1 MMSPVLGVSFLAL
14 VLSGGAWAF
23 APIGGGASTHV
34 SITGTAVLQKVT
46 EVCRTIA
53 ETEGRDFTPTGNSA
67 EELVQACLGPKATGE
82 VSAAKF
88 KSALNEIYI
97 QNGQVDRDFVN
108 SPAHH
113 FNSEAFAE
121 GRRLITDGVASIKAN
136 VQMENFQAARE
147 TLGRILHTLQ
157 DFYSHSNWV
166 DLGYTEPYANLIRP
180 DLPLENLADVSTPT
194 CSDCV
199 SGGFCSNSI
208 LPNILN
214 EKKLTSGYMG
224 IFSAAKPKGKCSH
237 GGAADLT
244 SSEVPRGGISKDE
257 RRSDNV
263 ALHTAAVT
271 VATTATLRLL
281 DDIRGAAGDN
291 NYLRFMGIAR
301 SAVVAFVI
309 DTTGSMKDD
318 ILEAKRVVNEIID
331 SKKGTQ
337 DEPSQY
343 ILVPFN
349 DPKFGPLIRTTNPDV
364 MKTEIAK
371 LKADGGGDLPEM
383 CLSGLQLALTGA
395 PASSHIYVFTDDVAK
410 DIGLRDTILALIRS
424 TKSTVSFFMTGAG
437 AGARR
442 RRSGVESR
450 TATFETYKDLALA
463 SGGQAIGVTKEN
475 LPQATDVIIDSSTS
489 ALVTVLQRARNPG
502 KAETFSFLLDES
514 LNNITIYITGKSLTF
529 TLKNPAGVTQKQNE
543 VSGELGTVQ
552 TVGNLFRVRLASNK
566 QTGLWEIS
574 MNSNQPYTLKVTGQS
589 TIAFIYDFVETFEG
603 PHPGYAL
610 ISGRPKAG
618 MPAMLLVSVLGRK
631 GPASVKVA
639 NVALVTVSGSEVV
652 SGALED
658 MGNGEFLVTVTKV
671 PAGEFVVLLNGTD
684 VVSSTVFQRQSTTQM
699 SISKVTIKAVVD
711 RSMEP
716 GKTFTLPFTVMTDAT
731 GGSYKISARNDR
743 DFKMNVPGSIAVT
756 TGGNATGELTI
767 TVPANTP
774 SGTDVTLTIEA
785 VAPGASDS
793 NYAVLRLSV
802 VTKVTDFTPPQ
813 CEVVSV
819 SSVDCPADPAFC
831 NSAFWQLSANL
842 TDGVNGTGITSL
854 THRQGVGSLTH
865 TDLKQTVVAAAFNAS
880 CCSLT
885 VELVAVDK
893 AMNVGTCLYTTKV
906 TDVTPPQCEVVS
918 VSSVDCPVDP
928 AFCNS
933 AFWQLSANLTDGVN
947 GTGITSLT
955 HRQGAGSLTHTDLKQ
970 TVVAAAFNASCCSLT
985 VELVAVDKA
994 MNVGTCLYTTKVTD
1008 VTPPQCEV
1016 VSVSVVDCP
1025 ADPAACSSA
1034 FWQLSA
1040 NLTDGVNGTGIASLT
1055 HLQGIG
1061 SLTHTDLKQM
1071 VVAAAFNASCC
1082 SLTVELEAVDKAMN
1096 VGTCRFSIVR
1106 NAGPPSIALSLPLLV
1121 CLLVSAFFTTS
1132 LRDLLI

>member
-1 MMSPVLGVSFLAL
+1 MMSTVLCMSFLAL

-23 APIGGGASTHV
+23 SPIGDGASTHV
-34 SITGTAVLQKVT
+34 SITEKAVLQKVT
-46 EVCRTIA
+46 EVCRAIA
-53 ETEGRDFTPTGNSA
+53 ESEGRDFTPTGNSA

-82 VSAAKF
+82 VSAVKF

-113 FNSEAFAE
+113 FNSEAFAL

-136 VQMENFQAARE
+136 VQKENFQAARE
-147 TLGRILHTLQ
+147 TLGRVLHTLQ

-180 DLPLENLADVSTPT
+180 DLPLENLADVKTPT
-194 CSDCV
+194 CSDCAN
-199 SGGFCSNSI
+199 GGFCSNSI

-224 IFSAAKPKGKCSH
+224 ILSSAKPKGKCSH

-244 SSEVPRGGISKDE
+244 SSKAPRGGISKDE

-271 VATTATLRLL
+271 VATTATLQLL

-301 SAVVAFVI
+301 SSVVVFVI
-309 DTTGSMKDD
+309 DTTGSMSDD
-318 ILEAKRVVNEIID
+318 ILEAKRVVYEIID

-337 DEPSQY
+337 DEPSLY

-349 DPKFGPLIRTTNPDV
+349 DPKFGPLIKTTNPNV
-364 MKTEIAK
+364 MKAEIAN
-371 LKADGGGDLPEM
+371 LTAEGGGDLPEM

-395 PASSHIYVFTDDVAK
+395 PASSNIYVFTDAVAK
-410 DIGLRDTILALIRS
+410 DIELKETIVALIRS
-424 TKSTVSFFMTGAG
+424 TKSTVSFFMTNDG

-442 RRSGVESR
+442 RRRGVESR
-450 TATFETYKDLALA
+450 AATFETYKDLALA

-489 ALVTVLQRARNPG
+489 ALVIVLQRARNPG
-502 KAETFSFLLDES
+502 RAETFSFLLDES
-514 LNNITIYITGKSLTF
+514 LNNITIYITGNTITF

-543 VSGELGTVQ
+543 ANGELGTVQ
-552 TVGNLFRVRLASNK
+552 TVGNLYRVRLASNK

-589 TIAFIYDFVETFEG
+589 TIAFIYDFVETFDG

-610 ISGRPKAG
+610 ISGRPQAG

-639 NVALVTVSGSEVV
+639 DIALVTVSGLEVV
-652 SGALED
+652 GGALED
-658 MGNGEFLVTVTKV
+658 MGNGKFLVTVTKV

-699 SISKVTIKAVVD
+699 SVSKVTIKAVVD

-716 GKTFTLPFTVMTDAT
+716 GKPFTLPFTVMTDAT
-731 GGSYKISARNDR
+731 GGSYTISARNDR

-819 SSVDCPADPAFC
+819 SSVDCPADPA
-831 NSAFWQLSANL
+831 
-842 TDGVNGTGITSL
+842 
-854 THRQGVGSLTH
+854 
-865 TDLKQTVVAAAFNAS
+865 
-880 CCSLT
+880 
-885 VELVAVDK
+885 
-893 AMNVGTCLYTTKV
+893 
-906 TDVTPPQCEVVS
+906 
-918 VSSVDCPVDP
+918 
-928 AFCNS
+928 
-933 AFWQLSANLTDGVN
+933 
-947 GTGITSLT
+947 
-955 HRQGAGSLTHTDLKQ
+955 
-970 TVVAAAFNASCCSLT
+970 
-985 VELVAVDKA
+985 
-994 MNVGTCLYTTKVTD
+994 
-1008 VTPPQCEV
+1008 
-1016 VSVSVVDCP
+1016 
-1025 ADPAACSSA
+1025 ACSSA

-1040 NLTDGVNGTGIASLT
+1040 NMTDGVNGTGIASLT
-1055 HLQGIG
+1055 HRQGVG
-1061 SLTHTDLKQM
+1061 NLTHTDLKQM

-1082 SLTVELEAVDKAMN
+1082 SLTVELVALDKAMN
-1096 VGTCRFSIVR
+1096 VGTCLYTTKVTWHHRRLVR
-1106 NAGPPSIALSLPLLV
+1106 GGVVPGRHKLPQPQSHKSRLFLQFIFLKKYIFTFKHTANRASVLKSNLETQMEEPKPVKGRCLTVSRCILTLS
-1121 CLLVSAFFTTS
+1121 
-1132 LRDLLI
+1132 

>member
-1 MMSPVLGVSFLAL
+1 
-14 VLSGGAWAF
+14 
-23 APIGGGASTHV
+23 
-34 SITGTAVLQKVT
+34 
-46 EVCRTIA
+46 
-53 ETEGRDFTPTGNSA
+53 
-67 EELVQACLGPKATGE
+67 
-82 VSAAKF
+82 
-88 KSALNEIYI
+88 
-97 QNGQVDRDFVN
+97 
-108 SPAHH
+108 
-113 FNSEAFAE
+113 
-121 GRRLITDGVASIKAN
+121 
-136 VQMENFQAARE
+136 
-147 TLGRILHTLQ
+147 
-157 DFYSHSNWV
+157 
-166 DLGYTEPYANLIRP
+166 
-180 DLPLENLADVSTPT
+180 
-194 CSDCV
+194 
-199 SGGFCSNSI
+199 
-208 LPNILN
+208 
-214 EKKLTSGYMG
+214 MG
-224 IFSAAKPKGKCSH
+224 ILSSAKPKGKCSH

-271 VATTATLRLL
+271 MATTATLRLL

-309 DTTGSMKDD
+309 DTTGSMRDD

-395 PASSHIYVFTDDVAK
+395 PASSHIYVFTDAVAK

-424 TKSTVSFFMTGAG
+424 TKSTVSFFMTGDG

-442 RRSGVESR
+442 RRRGVESR
-450 TATFETYKDLALA
+450 AATFETYKDLALA

-543 VSGELGTVQ
+543 VNGELGTVQ

-589 TIAFIYDFVETFEG
+589 TIAFIYDFVETFDG

-610 ISGRPKAG
+610 ISGRPQAG

-658 MGNGEFLVTVTKV
+658 MGNGEILVTVTNV

-699 SISKVTIKAVVD
+699 SVSKVTIKAVVD

-731 GGSYKISARNDR
+731 GGSYTISGRNDR
-743 DFKMNVPGSIAVT
+743 DFKMNVPGSIDVT

-819 SSVDCPADPAFC
+819 SSVDCPADPAAC
-831 NSAFWQLSANL
+831 SSAFWQLSANM
-842 TDGVNGTGITSL
+842 TDGVNGTGIASL
-854 THRQGVGSLTH
+854 THRQGVGNLTH
-865 TDLKQTVVAAAFNAS
+865 TDLKQMVVAAAFNAS

-885 VELVAVDK
+885 VELVALDK

-918 VSSVDCPVDP
+918 VSSVDCPADP
-928 AFCNS
+928 AACNS

-947 GTGITSLT
+947 GTGIASLT
-955 HRQGAGSLTHTDLKQ
+955 HRQGVGSLTHTDLKQ
-970 TVVAAAFNASCCSLT
+970 MVVAAAFNASCCSLT

-1055 HLQGIG
+1055 HLQGVG

>member
-46 EVCRTIA
+46 EVCRAIA
-53 ETEGRDFTPTGNSA
+53 ESEGLDFTPTGNSA

-121 GRRLITDGVASIKAN
+121 GRRLITDGVVSIKAN
-136 VQMENFQAARE
+136 VQRENFQAARE
-147 TLGRILHTLQ
+147 TLGRVLHTLQ

-166 DLGYTEPYANLIRP
+166 DLGYTEPYTNLIRP

-194 CSDCV
+194 CSDCAN
-199 SGGFCSNSI
+199 GGFCSNSI

-271 VATTATLRLL
+271 VATTATLQLL

-291 NYLRFMGIAR
+291 DYLRLMGIAR
-301 SAVVAFVI
+301 SSVVAFVI

-349 DPKFGPLIRTTNPDV
+349 DPGFGPLIRTTNPDV
-364 MKTEIAK
+364 MKAEIAK
-371 LKADGGGDLPEM
+371 LTADGGGDLPEM

-395 PASSHIYVFTDDVAK
+395 PASSHIYVFTDAVAK
-410 DIGLRDTILALIRS
+410 DIALKDTIVALIRS
-424 TKSTVSFFMTGAG
+424 TKSTVSFFMTGD
-437 AGARR
+437 GARR
-442 RRSGVESR
+442 SRRAVESR
-450 TATFETYKDLALA
+450 AATFENYKDLALA

-475 LPQATDVIIDSSTS
+475 LPQATDIIIDSSTS
-489 ALVTVLQRARNPG
+489 ALVTVLQRARNSG

-543 VSGELGTVQ
+543 ANGKLGTVQ
-552 TVGNLFRVRLASNK
+552 TVGNLYRVRLATDK
-566 QTGLWEIS
+566 HTGLWEIS

-589 TIAFIYDFVETFEG
+589 TIAFIYNFVETFEG

-639 NVALVTVSGSEVV
+639 NVALVTVSGSEVIG
-652 SGALED
+652 GALED
-658 MGNGEFLVTVTKV
+658 MGNGDFLVTVTKV

-699 SISKVTIKAVVD
+699 SVSKVTIKAMVD

-716 GKTFTLPFTVMTDAT
+716 GKPFTLPFTVMTDAT
-731 GGSYKISARNDR
+731 GGSYKISASNDR
-743 DFKMNVPGSIAVT
+743 EFKMNVPGSIAVT
-756 TGGNATGELTI
+756 TGGNSTGEMTI

-819 SSVDCPADPAFC
+819 SA
-831 NSAFWQLSANL
+831 
-842 TDGVNGTGITSL
+842 
-854 THRQGVGSLTH
+854 
-865 TDLKQTVVAAAFNAS
+865 
-880 CCSLT
+880 
-885 VELVAVDK
+885 
-893 AMNVGTCLYTTKV
+893 
-906 TDVTPPQCEVVS
+906 
-918 VSSVDCPVDP
+918 
-928 AFCNS
+928 
-933 AFWQLSANLTDGVN
+933 
-947 GTGITSLT
+947 
-955 HRQGAGSLTHTDLKQ
+955 
-970 TVVAAAFNASCCSLT
+970 
-985 VELVAVDKA
+985 
-994 MNVGTCLYTTKVTD
+994 
-1008 VTPPQCEV
+1008 
-1016 VSVSVVDCP
+1016 VDCP

-1040 NLTDGVNGTGIASLT
+1040 NLTDGVNGTGITSLT
-1055 HLQGIG
+1055 HLQGVG
-1061 SLTHTDLKQM
+1061 SLTHTDRKQT

-1082 SLTVELEAVDKAMN
+1082 TLTVELEAVDKARN
-1096 VGTCRFSIVR
+1096 VGTCRFSIGR
-1106 NAGPPSIALSLPLLV
+1106 NAGPPSVALSIPRPV
-1121 CLLVSAFFTTS
+1121 HPAVGVSAGLCPLHYVPQTPTY
-1132 LRDLLI
+1132 LI

>member
-46 EVCRTIA
+46 EVCRAIA
-53 ETEGRDFTPTGNSA
+53 ESEGLDFTPTGNSA

-121 GRRLITDGVASIKAN
+121 GRRLITDGVVSIKAN
-136 VQMENFQAARE
+136 VQRENFQAARE
-147 TLGRILHTLQ
+147 TLGRVLHTLQ

-166 DLGYTEPYANLIRP
+166 DLGYTEPYTNLIRP

-194 CSDCV
+194 CSDCAN
-199 SGGFCSNSI
+199 GGFCSNSI

-271 VATTATLRLL
+271 VATTATLQLL

-291 NYLRFMGIAR
+291 DYLRLMGIAR
-301 SAVVAFVI
+301 SSVVAFVI

-349 DPKFGPLIRTTNPDV
+349 DPGFGPLIRTTNPDV
-364 MKTEIAK
+364 MKAEIAK
-371 LKADGGGDLPEM
+371 LTADGGGDLPEM

-395 PASSHIYVFTDDVAK
+395 PASSHIYVFTDAVAK
-410 DIGLRDTILALIRS
+410 DIALKDTIVALIRS
-424 TKSTVSFFMTGAG
+424 TKSTVSFFMTGD
-437 AGARR
+437 GARR
-442 RRSGVESR
+442 SRRAVESR
-450 TATFETYKDLALA
+450 AATFENYKDLALA

-475 LPQATDVIIDSSTS
+475 LPQATDIIIDSSTS
-489 ALVTVLQRARNPG
+489 ALVTVLQRARNSG

-543 VSGELGTVQ
+543 ANGKLGTVQ
-552 TVGNLFRVRLASNK
+552 TVGNLYRVRLATDK
-566 QTGLWEIS
+566 HTGLWEIS

-589 TIAFIYDFVETFEG
+589 TIAFIYNFVETFEG

-639 NVALVTVSGSEVV
+639 NVALVTVSGSEVIG
-652 SGALED
+652 GALED
-658 MGNGEFLVTVTKV
+658 MGNGDFLVTVTKV

-699 SISKVTIKAVVD
+699 SVSKVTIKAMVD

-716 GKTFTLPFTVMTDAT
+716 GKPFTLPFTVMTDAT
-731 GGSYKISARNDR
+731 GGSYKISASNDR
-743 DFKMNVPGSIAVT
+743 EFKMNVPGSIAVT
-756 TGGNATGELTI
+756 TGGNSTGEMTI

-819 SSVDCPADPAFC
+819 S
-831 NSAFWQLSANL
+831 
-842 TDGVNGTGITSL
+842 
-854 THRQGVGSLTH
+854 
-865 TDLKQTVVAAAFNAS
+865 
-880 CCSLT
+880 
-885 VELVAVDK
+885 
-893 AMNVGTCLYTTKV
+893 
-906 TDVTPPQCEVVS
+906 
-918 VSSVDCPVDP
+918 
-928 AFCNS
+928 
-933 AFWQLSANLTDGVN
+933 
-947 GTGITSLT
+947 
-955 HRQGAGSLTHTDLKQ
+955 
-970 TVVAAAFNASCCSLT
+970 
-985 VELVAVDKA
+985 
-994 MNVGTCLYTTKVTD
+994 
-1008 VTPPQCEV
+1008 
-1016 VSVSVVDCP
+1016 VVDCP

-1040 NLTDGVNGTGIASLT
+1040 NLTDGVNGTGITRLT
-1055 HLQGIG
+1055 HRQGVG
-1061 SLTHTDLKQM
+1061 NLTHTDLKQT

-1082 SLTVELEAVDKAMN
+1082 SLTVELVAVDKAMN

>member
-1 MMSPVLGVSFLAL
+1 
-14 VLSGGAWAF
+14 
-23 APIGGGASTHV
+23 
-34 SITGTAVLQKVT
+34 
-46 EVCRTIA
+46 
-53 ETEGRDFTPTGNSA
+53 
-67 EELVQACLGPKATGE
+67 
-82 VSAAKF
+82 
-88 KSALNEIYI
+88 
-97 QNGQVDRDFVN
+97 
-108 SPAHH
+108 
-113 FNSEAFAE
+113 
-121 GRRLITDGVASIKAN
+121 
-136 VQMENFQAARE
+136 
-147 TLGRILHTLQ
+147 
-157 DFYSHSNWV
+157 
-166 DLGYTEPYANLIRP
+166 
-180 DLPLENLADVSTPT
+180 
-194 CSDCV
+194 
-199 SGGFCSNSI
+199 
-208 LPNILN
+208 
-214 EKKLTSGYMG
+214 
-224 IFSAAKPKGKCSH
+224 
-237 GGAADLT
+237 
-244 SSEVPRGGISKDE
+244 
-257 RRSDNV
+257 
-263 ALHTAAVT
+263 
-271 VATTATLRLL
+271 
-281 DDIRGAAGDN
+281 
-291 NYLRFMGIAR
+291 MGIAR
-301 SAVVAFVI
+301 SSVVAFVI
-309 DTTGSMKDD
+309 DTTGSMRDD
-318 ILEAKRVVNEIID
+318 ILEAKSVVNEIID
-331 SKKGTQ
+331 SRKGTQ

-349 DPKFGPLIRTTNPDV
+349 DPEFGPLIRTTNPDV

-395 PASSHIYVFTDDVAK
+395 PASSHIFVFTDAIAK
-410 DIGLRDTILALIRS
+410 DIALGDTILALIRS

-450 TATFETYKDLALA
+450 EATFETYKDLALA

-543 VSGELGTVQ
+543 VNGELGTVQ

-639 NVALVTVSGSEVV
+639 NVALVTVSGLEVV
-652 SGALED
+652 GGTLED
-658 MGNGEFLVTVTKV
+658 MGNGDFLVTVTKV

-699 SISKVTIKAVVD
+699 SVSKVTIKAVVD

-918 VSSVDCPVDP
+918 VSSVDCPADP

>member
-1 MMSPVLGVSFLAL
+1 MMSPVLGMSFLAL

-34 SITGTAVLQKVT
+34 SITEKAVLQKVT
-46 EVCRTIA
+46 EVCRAIA
-53 ETEGRDFTPTGNSA
+53 ESEGRDFTPTGNSA

-113 FNSEAFAE
+113 FNSEAFAL

-136 VQMENFQAARE
+136 IQKENFLAARE
-147 TLGRILHTLQ
+147 TLGRVLHTLQ

-180 DLPLENLADVSTPT
+180 DLPLENLADVKTPT
-194 CSDCV
+194 CSDCAN
-199 SGGFCSNSI
+199 GGFCSNSI

-224 IFSAAKPKGKCSH
+224 ILSSAKPKGKCSH

-244 SSEVPRGGISKDE
+244 SSKAPRGGISKDE

-271 VATTATLRLL
+271 VATTATLQLL

-291 NYLRFMGIAR
+291 NYLRFMGVAR
-301 SAVVAFVI
+301 SSVVVFVI
-309 DTTGSMKDD
+309 DTTGSMSDD
-318 ILEAKRVVNEIID
+318 ILEAKRVVYEIID

-349 DPKFGPLIRTTNPDV
+349 DPEFGPLIKTTNPDV
-364 MKTEIAK
+364 MKAEIAN
-371 LKADGGGDLPEM
+371 LTANGGGDLPEM

-395 PASSHIYVFTDDVAK
+395 PASSNIYVFTDAIAK
-410 DIGLRDTILALIRS
+410 DIELKETIVALIRS
-424 TKSTVSFFMTGAG
+424 TKSTVSFFMTGD
-437 AGARR
+437 GARR
-442 RRSGVESR
+442 SRRGVESR
-450 TATFETYKDLALA
+450 AATFENYKDLALA

-475 LPQATDVIIDSSTS
+475 LPQATDIIIDSSTS

-502 KAETFSFLLDES
+502 RAETFSFLLDES

-543 VSGELGTVQ
+543 ANGKLGTVQ
-552 TVGNLFRVRLASNK
+552 TVGNLYRVRLATDK
-566 QTGLWEIS
+566 HTGLWEIS

-652 SGALED
+652 GGALED
-658 MGNGEFLVTVTKV
+658 MGNGDFLVTVTKV

-699 SISKVTIKAVVD
+699 SVSKVTIKAVVD

-716 GKTFTLPFTVMTDAT
+716 GKPFTLPFTVMTDAT

-743 DFKMNVPGSIAVT
+743 EFKMNVPGSIAVT
-756 TGGNATGELTI
+756 TGGNSTGEMTI

-819 SSVDCPADPAFC
+819 SAVDCPADPAAC
-831 NSAFWQLSANL
+831 SSAFWQLSANL
-842 TDGVNGTGITSL
+842 TDGVNGTGIASL
-854 THRQGVGSLTH
+854 TNRQGVGNLTH
-865 TDLKQTVVAAAFNAS
+865 TDLKQMVVAAAFNAS

-906 TDVTPPQCEVVS
+906 TDFTPPQCEVVS
-918 VSSVDCPVDP
+918 VS
-928 AFCNS
+928 A
-933 AFWQLSANLTDGVN
+933 
-947 GTGITSLT
+947 
-955 HRQGAGSLTHTDLKQ
+955 
-970 TVVAAAFNASCCSLT
+970 
-985 VELVAVDKA
+985 
-994 MNVGTCLYTTKVTD
+994 
-1008 VTPPQCEV
+1008 
-1016 VSVSVVDCP
+1016 VDCP

-1055 HLQGIG
+1055 HLQGVG
-1061 SLTHTDLKQM
+1061 SLTHTDLKQTF
-1071 VVAAAFNASCC
+1071 VAAAFNASCC
-1082 SLTVELEAVDKAMN
+1082 TLTVELEAVDKARN
-1096 VGTCRFSIVR
+1096 VGTCRFSIGR
-1106 NAGPPSIALSLPLLV
+1106 NAGPPSLALSIPLLV
-1121 CLLVSAFFTTS
+1121 CLLVSALFTTS

>member
-46 EVCRTIA
+46 EVCRAIA
-53 ETEGRDFTPTGNSA
+53 ESEGLDFTPTGNSA

-121 GRRLITDGVASIKAN
+121 GRRLITDGVVSIKAN
-136 VQMENFQAARE
+136 VQRENFQAARE
-147 TLGRILHTLQ
+147 TLGRVLHTLQ

-166 DLGYTEPYANLIRP
+166 DLGYTEPYTNLIRP

-194 CSDCV
+194 CSDCAN
-199 SGGFCSNSI
+199 GGFCSNSI

-271 VATTATLRLL
+271 VATTATLQLL

-291 NYLRFMGIAR
+291 DYLRLMGIAR
-301 SAVVAFVI
+301 SSVVAFVI

-349 DPKFGPLIRTTNPDV
+349 DPGFGPLIRTTNPDV
-364 MKTEIAK
+364 MKAEIAK
-371 LKADGGGDLPEM
+371 LTADGGGDLPEM

-395 PASSHIYVFTDDVAK
+395 PASSHIYVFTDAVAK
-410 DIGLRDTILALIRS
+410 DIALKDTIVALIRS
-424 TKSTVSFFMTGAG
+424 TKSTVSFFMTGD
-437 AGARR
+437 GARR
-442 RRSGVESR
+442 SRRAVESR
-450 TATFETYKDLALA
+450 AATFENYKDLALA

-475 LPQATDVIIDSSTS
+475 LPQATDIIIDSSTS
-489 ALVTVLQRARNPG
+489 ALVTVLQRARNSG

-543 VSGELGTVQ
+543 ANGKLGTVQ
-552 TVGNLFRVRLASNK
+552 TVGNLYRVRLATDK
-566 QTGLWEIS
+566 HTGLWEIS

-589 TIAFIYDFVETFEG
+589 TIAFIYNFVETFEG

-639 NVALVTVSGSEVV
+639 NVALVTVSGSEVIG
-652 SGALED
+652 GALED
-658 MGNGEFLVTVTKV
+658 MGNGDFLVTVTKV

-699 SISKVTIKAVVD
+699 SVSKVTIKAMVD

-716 GKTFTLPFTVMTDAT
+716 GKPFTLPFTVMTDAT
-731 GGSYKISARNDR
+731 GGSYKISASNDR
-743 DFKMNVPGSIAVT
+743 EFKMNVPGSIAVT
-756 TGGNATGELTI
+756 TGGNSTGEMTI

-819 SSVDCPADPAFC
+819 SVVDCPADPAAC
-831 NSAFWQLSANL
+831 SSAFWQLSANL
-842 TDGVNGTGITSL
+842 TDGVNGTGITRL
-854 THRQGVGSLTH
+854 THRQGVGNLTH

-893 AMNVGTCLYTTKV
+893 AMNVGTC
-906 TDVTPPQCEVVS
+906 
-918 VSSVDCPVDP
+918 
-928 AFCNS
+928 
-933 AFWQLSANLTDGVN
+933 
-947 GTGITSLT
+947 
-955 HRQGAGSLTHTDLKQ
+955 
-970 TVVAAAFNASCCSLT
+970 
-985 VELVAVDKA
+985 
-994 MNVGTCLYTTKVTD
+994 
-1008 VTPPQCEV
+1008 
-1016 VSVSVVDCP
+1016 
-1025 ADPAACSSA
+1025 
-1034 FWQLSA
+1034 
-1040 NLTDGVNGTGIASLT
+1040 
-1055 HLQGIG
+1055 
-1061 SLTHTDLKQM
+1061 
-1071 VVAAAFNASCC
+1071 
-1082 SLTVELEAVDKAMN
+1082 
-1096 VGTCRFSIVR
+1096 RFSIVR
-1106 NAGPPSIALSLPLLV
+1106 NAGPPSLALSFPLLV

>member
-1 MMSPVLGVSFLAL
+1 MMSPVLGMSFLAL

-34 SITGTAVLQKVT
+34 SITEKAVLQKVT
-46 EVCRTIA
+46 EVCRAIA
-53 ETEGRDFTPTGNSA
+53 ESEGRDFTPTGNSA

-113 FNSEAFAE
+113 FNSEAFAL

-136 VQMENFQAARE
+136 IQKENFLAARE
-147 TLGRILHTLQ
+147 TLGRVLHTLQ

-180 DLPLENLADVSTPT
+180 DLPLENLADVKTPT
-194 CSDCV
+194 CSDCAN
-199 SGGFCSNSI
+199 GGFCSNSI

-224 IFSAAKPKGKCSH
+224 ILSSAKPKGKCSH

-244 SSEVPRGGISKDE
+244 SSKAPRGGISKDE

-271 VATTATLRLL
+271 VATTATLQLL

-291 NYLRFMGIAR
+291 NYLRFMGVAR
-301 SAVVAFVI
+301 SSVVVFVI
-309 DTTGSMKDD
+309 DTTGSMSDD
-318 ILEAKRVVNEIID
+318 ILEAKRVVYEIID

-349 DPKFGPLIRTTNPDV
+349 DPEFGPLIKTTNPDV
-364 MKTEIAK
+364 MKAEIAN
-371 LKADGGGDLPEM
+371 LTANGGGDLPEM

-395 PASSHIYVFTDDVAK
+395 PASSHIYVFTDAVAK
-410 DIGLRDTILALIRS
+410 DIALKDTIVALIRS
-424 TKSTVSFFMTGAG
+424 TKSAVSFFMTGD
-437 AGARR
+437 GARR
-442 RRSGVESR
+442 SRRGVESR
-450 TATFETYKDLALA
+450 AATFENYKDLALA

-475 LPQATDVIIDSSTS
+475 LPQATDIIIDSSTS

-502 KAETFSFLLDES
+502 RAETFSFLLDES

-543 VSGELGTVQ
+543 ANGKLGTVQ
-552 TVGNLFRVRLASNK
+552 TVGNLYRVRLATDK
-566 QTGLWEIS
+566 HTGLWEIS

-652 SGALED
+652 GGALED
-658 MGNGEFLVTVTKV
+658 MGNGDFLVTVTKV

-699 SISKVTIKAVVD
+699 SVSKVTIKAVVD

-716 GKTFTLPFTVMTDAT
+716 GKPFTLPFTVMTDAT

-743 DFKMNVPGSIAVT
+743 EFKMNVPGSIAVT
-756 TGGNATGELTI
+756 TGGNSTGEMTI

-819 SSVDCPADPAFC
+819 SAVDCPADPAAC
-831 NSAFWQLSANL
+831 SSAFWQLSANL
-842 TDGVNGTGITSL
+842 TDGVNGTGIASL
-854 THRQGVGSLTH
+854 TNRQGVGNLTH
-865 TDLKQTVVAAAFNAS
+865 TDLKQMVVAAAFNAS

-906 TDVTPPQCEVVS
+906 TDFTPPQCEVVS
-918 VSSVDCPVDP
+918 VS
-928 AFCNS
+928 A
-933 AFWQLSANLTDGVN
+933 
-947 GTGITSLT
+947 
-955 HRQGAGSLTHTDLKQ
+955 
-970 TVVAAAFNASCCSLT
+970 
-985 VELVAVDKA
+985 
-994 MNVGTCLYTTKVTD
+994 
-1008 VTPPQCEV
+1008 
-1016 VSVSVVDCP
+1016 VDCP

-1055 HLQGIG
+1055 HLQGVG
-1061 SLTHTDLKQM
+1061 SLTHTDLKQTF
-1071 VVAAAFNASCC
+1071 VAAAFNASCC
-1082 SLTVELEAVDKAMN
+1082 TLTVELEAVDKARN
-1096 VGTCRFSIVR
+1096 VGTCRFSIGR
-1106 NAGPPSIALSLPLLV
+1106 NAGPPSLALSIPLLV
-1121 CLLVSAFFTTS
+1121 CLLVSALFTTS

>member
-1 MMSPVLGVSFLAL
+1 MMSPVLGVSFLAM

-46 EVCRTIA
+46 EVCRAIA
-53 ETEGRDFTPTGNSA
+53 ESEGLDFTPTGNSA

-121 GRRLITDGVASIKAN
+121 GRRLITDGVVSIKAN
-136 VQMENFQAARE
+136 VQRENFQAARE
-147 TLGRILHTLQ
+147 TLGRVLHTLQ

-166 DLGYTEPYANLIRP
+166 DLGYTEPYTNLIRP

-194 CSDCV
+194 CSDCAN
-199 SGGFCSNSI
+199 GGFCSNSI

-271 VATTATLRLL
+271 VATTATLQLL

-291 NYLRFMGIAR
+291 DYLRLMGIAR
-301 SAVVAFVI
+301 SSVVAFVI

-349 DPKFGPLIRTTNPDV
+349 DPGFGPLIRTTNPDV
-364 MKTEIAK
+364 MKAEIAK
-371 LKADGGGDLPEM
+371 LTADGGGDLPEM

-395 PASSHIYVFTDDVAK
+395 PASSHIYVFTDAVAK
-410 DIGLRDTILALIRS
+410 DIALKDTIVALIRS
-424 TKSTVSFFMTGAG
+424 TKSTVSFFMTGD
-437 AGARR
+437 GARR
-442 RRSGVESR
+442 SRRAVESR
-450 TATFETYKDLALA
+450 AATFENYKDLALA

-475 LPQATDVIIDSSTS
+475 LPQATDIIIDSSTS
-489 ALVTVLQRARNPG
+489 ALVTVLQRARNSG

-543 VSGELGTVQ
+543 ANGKLGTVQ
-552 TVGNLFRVRLASNK
+552 TVGNLYRVRLATDK
-566 QTGLWEIS
+566 HTGLWEIS

-589 TIAFIYDFVETFEG
+589 TIAFIYNFVETFEG

-639 NVALVTVSGSEVV
+639 NVALVTVSGSEVIG
-652 SGALED
+652 GALED
-658 MGNGEFLVTVTKV
+658 MGNGDFLVTVTKV

-699 SISKVTIKAVVD
+699 SVSKVTIKAMVD

-716 GKTFTLPFTVMTDAT
+716 GKPFTLPFTVMTDAT
-731 GGSYKISARNDR
+731 GGSYKISASNDR
-743 DFKMNVPGSIAVT
+743 EFKMNVPGSIAVT
-756 TGGNATGELTI
+756 TGGNSTGEMTI

-819 SSVDCPADPAFC
+819 S
-831 NSAFWQLSANL
+831 
-842 TDGVNGTGITSL
+842 
-854 THRQGVGSLTH
+854 
-865 TDLKQTVVAAAFNAS
+865 
-880 CCSLT
+880 
-885 VELVAVDK
+885 
-893 AMNVGTCLYTTKV
+893 
-906 TDVTPPQCEVVS
+906 
-918 VSSVDCPVDP
+918 
-928 AFCNS
+928 
-933 AFWQLSANLTDGVN
+933 
-947 GTGITSLT
+947 
-955 HRQGAGSLTHTDLKQ
+955 
-970 TVVAAAFNASCCSLT
+970 
-985 VELVAVDKA
+985 
-994 MNVGTCLYTTKVTD
+994 
-1008 VTPPQCEV
+1008 
-1016 VSVSVVDCP
+1016 VVDCP

-1040 NLTDGVNGTGIASLT
+1040 NLTDGVNGTGITRLT
-1055 HLQGIG
+1055 HRQGVG
-1061 SLTHTDLKQM
+1061 NLTHTDLKQT

-1082 SLTVELEAVDKAMN
+1082 SLTVELVAVDKAMN

>member
-1 MMSPVLGVSFLAL
+1 MMSPVLGMSFLAL

-34 SITGTAVLQKVT
+34 SITEKAVLQKVT
-46 EVCRTIA
+46 EVCRAIA
-53 ETEGRDFTPTGNSA
+53 ESEGRDFTPTGNSA

-113 FNSEAFAE
+113 FNSEAFAL

-136 VQMENFQAARE
+136 IQKENFLAARE
-147 TLGRILHTLQ
+147 TLGRVLHTLQ

-180 DLPLENLADVSTPT
+180 DLPLENLADVKTPT
-194 CSDCV
+194 CSDCAN
-199 SGGFCSNSI
+199 GGFCSNSI

-224 IFSAAKPKGKCSH
+224 ILSSAKPKGKCSH

-244 SSEVPRGGISKDE
+244 SSKAPRGGISKDE

-271 VATTATLRLL
+271 VATTATLQLL

-291 NYLRFMGIAR
+291 NYLRFMGVAR
-301 SAVVAFVI
+301 SSVVVFVI
-309 DTTGSMKDD
+309 DTTGSMSDD
-318 ILEAKRVVNEIID
+318 ILEAKRVVYEIID

-349 DPKFGPLIRTTNPDV
+349 DPEFGPLIKTTNPDV
-364 MKTEIAK
+364 MKAEIAN
-371 LKADGGGDLPEM
+371 LTADGGGDLPEM

-395 PASSHIYVFTDDVAK
+395 PASSNIYVFTDAIAK
-410 DIGLRDTILALIRS
+410 DIELKETIVALIRS
-424 TKSTVSFFMTGAG
+424 TKSTVSFFMTGD
-437 AGARR
+437 GARR
-442 RRSGVESR
+442 RRRGVESSE
-450 TATFETYKDLALA
+450 ATFETYKDLALA
-463 SGGQAIGVTKEN
+463 SGGQAISVTKEN

-489 ALVTVLQRARNPG
+489 ALVIVLQRARNPG
-502 KAETFSFLLDES
+502 RAETFSFLLDES

-543 VSGELGTVQ
+543 ANGKLGTVQ
-552 TVGNLFRVRLASNK
+552 TVGNLYRVRLATDK
-566 QTGLWEIS
+566 HTGLWEIS

-652 SGALED
+652 GGALED
-658 MGNGEFLVTVTKV
+658 MGNGDFLVTVTKV

-699 SISKVTIKAVVD
+699 SVSKVTIKAVVD

-716 GKTFTLPFTVMTDAT
+716 GKPFTLPFTVMTDAT
-731 GGSYKISARNDR
+731 GGSYKISASNDR

-756 TGGNATGELTI
+756 TGGNSTGEMTI

-819 SSVDCPADPAFC
+819 SVVDCPADPAAC
-831 NSAFWQLSANL
+831 SSAFWQLSANL

-854 THRQGVGSLTH
+854 THRQGVGNLTH

-893 AMNVGTCLYTTKV
+893 AMNVG
-906 TDVTPPQCEVVS
+906 
-918 VSSVDCPVDP
+918 
-928 AFCNS
+928 N
-933 AFWQLSANLTDGVN
+933 
-947 GTGITSLT
+947 
-955 HRQGAGSLTHTDLKQ
+955 
-970 TVVAAAFNASCCSLT
+970 
-985 VELVAVDKA
+985 
-994 MNVGTCLYTTKVTD
+994 
-1008 VTPPQCEV
+1008 
-1016 VSVSVVDCP
+1016 
-1025 ADPAACSSA
+1025 
-1034 FWQLSA
+1034 
-1040 NLTDGVNGTGIASLT
+1040 
-1055 HLQGIG
+1055 
-1061 SLTHTDLKQM
+1061 
-1071 VVAAAFNASCC
+1071 
-1082 SLTVELEAVDKAMN
+1082 
-1096 VGTCRFSIVR
+1096 CRFSIVR
-1106 NAGPPSIALSLPLLV
+1106 NAGPPSLALSFPLLV

>member
-1 MMSPVLGVSFLAL
+1 METPRIWVTTATERGKEEEIQLRSNNLRRLMMSPVLGVSFLAL

-34 SITGTAVLQKVT
+34 SITGVAVLQKVT
-46 EVCRTIA
+46 DVCRAIA

-67 EELVQACLGPKATGE
+67 EELVKACLGPKATGE

-88 KSALNEIYI
+88 KSALNEIYV

-113 FNSEAFAE
+113 FNSEAFSE
-121 GRRLITDGVASIKAN
+121 GRHLITDGVASIKAN
-136 VQMENFQAARE
+136 IRKENFQAARE
-147 TLGRILHTLQ
+147 TLGRVLHTLQ

-166 DLGYTEPYANLIRP
+166 ELGYTESYANLIRP
-180 DLPLENLADVSTPT
+180 DLPLENLADVNTPT
-194 CSDCV
+194 CSDCAN
-199 SGGFCSNSI
+199 GGFCSNSI

-224 IFSAAKPKGKCSH
+224 IFSSAKPKGKCSH

-257 RRSDNV
+257 RRSDNM
-263 ALHTAAVT
+263 ALHTAAIT
-271 VATTATLRLL
+271 VATTATLQLL

-291 NYLRFMGIAR
+291 DYLRFMGIAR
-301 SAVVAFVI
+301 SSVVAFVI

-349 DPKFGPLIRTTNPDV
+349 DPAFGPLIRTTNPDV
-364 MKTEIAK
+364 MKREIAK

-395 PASSHIYVFTDDVAK
+395 PASSHIYVFTDAVAK
-410 DIGLRDTILALIRS
+410 DIALKDTIVALIRS
-424 TKSTVSFFMTGAG
+424 TKSTVSFFMTGDG

-442 RRSGVESR
+442 RRRGLESR
-450 TATFETYKDLALA
+450 AATFETYKDLAVA

-475 LPQATDVIIDSSTS
+475 LPQATDIIIDSSTS

-514 LNNITIYITGKSLTF
+514 LNNITIYITGKALTF
-529 TLKNPAGVTQKQNE
+529 TLKNPSGVTQKQNE
-543 VSGELGTVQ
+543 ANGKLGTVQ
-552 TVGNLFRVRLASNK
+552 TVGNLYRVRLASNK

-574 MNSNQPYTLKVTGQS
+574 MNSNQPYTLKVTG
-589 TIAFIYDFVETFEG
+589 
-603 PHPGYAL
+603 
-610 ISGRPKAG
+610 

-631 GPASVKVA
+631 GPS
-639 NVALVTVSGSEVV
+639 LCQGGQHCLGDS
-652 SGALED
+652 
-658 MGNGEFLVTVTKV
+658 FR
-671 PAGEFVVLLNGTD
+671 
-684 VVSSTVFQRQSTTQM
+684 RQSTTQM

-716 GKTFTLPFTVMTDAT
+716 GKAFSLPFTVMTDAP
-731 GGSYKISARNDR
+731 GGTYKISARNDR
-743 DFKMNVPGSIAVT
+743 DFKMNVPSSITVA
-756 TGGNATGELTI
+756 TGGKPTGVLTI

-785 VAPGASDS
+785 VAPGAVDS
-793 NYAVLRLSV
+793 KLRRPAPLCCHQGYRFHPSQGVGSLTHTDLKQTVVAAAFNASCCSLTVEMVAVDKAMNVGTCLYTKVTDLTPPQCEVVSVSSVDCPADAAACNGSFWQLSANLTDGVNGTGIANLTHRQGVGSLTHTDLKQTV
-802 VTKVTDFTPPQ
+802 VVAAFNASCCSLTVELVAVDKARNVGTCLYHTKVTDFTPPQ

-819 SSVDCPADPAFC
+819 SSDDCPADPAAC
-831 NSAFWQLSANL
+831 SSSFWQLSANL
-842 TDGVNGTGITSL
+842 TDGVNGTGIASI

-885 VELVAVDK
+885 VELVAMDK
-893 AMNVGTCLYTTKV
+893 ARNIGTCL
-906 TDVTPPQCEVVS
+906 
-918 VSSVDCPVDP
+918 
-928 AFCNS
+928 
-933 AFWQLSANLTDGVN
+933 
-947 GTGITSLT
+947 
-955 HRQGAGSLTHTDLKQ
+955 
-970 TVVAAAFNASCCSLT
+970 
-985 VELVAVDKA
+985 
-994 MNVGTCLYTTKVTD
+994 
-1008 VTPPQCEV
+1008 
-1016 VSVSVVDCP
+1016 
-1025 ADPAACSSA
+1025 
-1034 FWQLSA
+1034 
-1040 NLTDGVNGTGIASLT
+1040 
-1055 HLQGIG
+1055 
-1061 SLTHTDLKQM
+1061 
-1071 VVAAAFNASCC
+1071 
-1082 SLTVELEAVDKAMN
+1082 
-1096 VGTCRFSIVR
+1096 FSIVP
-1106 NAGPPSIALSLPLLV
+1106 NAGPPSLALSLPLLV
-1121 CLLVSAFFTTS
+1121 CLLVSALFTTS